1 MKKIL
6 SLILTAAMLMSA
18 VVMTAGA
25 ENIGTDVYA
34 PMMPTI
40 TEADEIQVL
49 DENQV
54 DAQGIYYSLDAESM
68 TAIVGKNTYADSA
81 SADAGLKTDSIV
93 IPAKVVFGENEYIV
107 IAVGRNAFDGTDI
120 REIAVEC
127 ETIGEFAFAGCTKLE
142 YAFVATNDI
151 KGFAFW
157 GCTALTEVF
166 VASAHTIGGGAFW
179 NCSNLTSVSLM
190 ASTIM
195 EKAFEGCD
203 LDYIVFGGDA
213 PAVAAGALGNTK
225 TAYIFAG
232 STGYEDFP
240 IPTEVMTAP
249 IIAVENVYGKPG
261 ETVEVSIYAPAGIDV
276 EEIEISIDLAEGLT
290 VSDVIFG
297 TENLCYFTDAKYDAG
312 KLTGTV
318 IRGIC
323 GTLAVLKI
331 TLPEDASGVYGISAI
346 VEGYSYNVGGIT
358 VCDHAETKTVT
369 VKAASCDEAGV
380 ENTVCTA
387 CGEVLSTA
395 DVEAKGHSYK
405 DFVIAPTC
413 TEGGYT
419 RHICDCCSD
428 AYTDAETDA
437 LGHAW
442 DEGNVKVEASTSKEG
457 LVTYTCTACGTTKDV
472 KIPKIM
478 YGDAD
483 GNGKINISDAS
494 ITLKYIA
501 KWSLEDG
508 AFNAV
513 NANVNGDE
521 KINLGDVSLLL
532 KKIAKWDVELGPKK

>member
-6 SLILTAAMLMSA
+6 SLILTAVMLMSS
-18 VVMTAGA
+18 VVMATGA
-25 ENIGTDVYA
+25 ENIGEGVYA
-34 PMMPTI
+34 PNMPSLS
-40 TEADEIQVL
+40 TEAMVQTL

-54 DAQGIYYSLDAESM
+54 DAQGVYYTLNDEDM

-93 IPAKVVFGENEYIV
+93 IPAKVVFDENEYTV

-142 YAFVATNDI
+142 YAFVGTNDI

-203 LDYIVFGGDA
+203 LDHIVFGGDA

-225 TAYIFAG
+225 TAYIFAD

-240 IPTEVMTAP
+240 IPTEVLTAP

-261 ETVEVSIYAPAGIDV
+261 ETVEVSILAPAGTDA

-290 VSDVIFG
+290 VAGVVSG
-297 TENLCYFTDAKYDAG
+297 TENLCYLTDANYDAG

-318 IRGIC
+318 ISGIP
-323 GTLAVLKI
+323 GTLAALKI
-331 TLPEDASGVYGISAI
+331 TLPEDAAGVYTITAI
-346 VEGYSYNVGGIT
+346 AEGYSYNVGGIT
-358 VCDHAETKTVT
+358 VCDHADTKTVT

-387 CGEVLSTA
+387 CGEVISTA
-395 DVEAKGHSYK
+395 DVEAKGHSYT

-428 AYTDAETDA
+428 AYTDSELEA

-472 KIPKIM
+472 KIPKIV
-478 YGDAD
+478 YGDATGD
-483 GNGKINISDAS
+483 GKINLADAS
-494 ITLKYIA
+494 LVLKVIA
-501 KWSLEDG
+501 KWDVEYNFTNADVKTDGKVNLADASL
-508 AFNAV
+508 
-513 NANVNGDE
+513 
-521 KINLGDVSLLL
+521 IL
-532 KKIAKWDVELGPKK
+532 KKIAKWDVTFGPQK